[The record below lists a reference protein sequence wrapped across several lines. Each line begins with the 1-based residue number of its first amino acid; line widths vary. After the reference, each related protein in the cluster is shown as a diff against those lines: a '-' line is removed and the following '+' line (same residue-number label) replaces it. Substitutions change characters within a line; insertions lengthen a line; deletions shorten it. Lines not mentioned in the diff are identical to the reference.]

1 MHVKG
6 RSGTDAE
13 EPKLIL
19 LCYRQNA
26 AKLLFGRIYYIPRIY
41 GKICTFMNDKV

>member
-6 RSGTDAE
+6 RSGADAE

-19 LCYRQNA
+19 FCYRHNA
-26 AKLLFGRIYYIPRIY
+26 AKLLLGRIYYIPRIY
-41 GKICTFMNDKV
+41 GKIRTFMNDKV